1 MKPHTL
7 RLLADHIRQ
16 TTRSK
21 TVVAF
26 PLSLTKWICLST
38 LDPSD
43 QIRQR
48 ISDKY
53 QGREGETNHA
63 CAQNKKLTFNKS
75 LTTTTTSIETT
86 AYPAPSDGDGLILSF
101 ELCHPG
107 DYYIHFQ

>member
-16 TTRSK
+16 TTQSK

-26 PLSLTKWICLST
+26 PLSLTLNGFVSPLLTQQTAHIGL
-38 LDPSD
+38 
-43 QIRQR
+43 
-48 ISDKY
+48 Y

-75 LTTTTTSIETT
+75 LITTTTSIETT